1 MQRTFNLKSSA
12 KIVKYFD
19 MEQEKRENISEIKRR
34 ILQYIDFIAITREGF
49 YKKVSLNGA
58 NFRGKSAKSELSG
71 DKIAN
76 ILRCY
81 PDINPDWLLLGEG
94 EILRKT
100 PQIQQ
105 QDASVAIHIE
115 KIADLARENGQLQ
128 AENAELK
135 KEIARLGSARIVSAE
150 AAAG

>member
-1 MQRTFNLKSSA
+1 
-12 KIVKYFD
+12 
-19 MEQEKRENISEIKRR
+19 MEQKNRENISEIKRR
-34 ILQYIDFIAITREGF
+34 ILQYVEYLNITREEF

-58 NFRGKSAKSELSG
+58 NFRGKSALSELSG

-81 PDINPDWLLLGEG
+81 PDLNPDWLLLGDG
-94 EILRKT
+94 EILRSKSSISTQKT
-100 PQIQQ
+100 PS
-105 QDASVAIHIE
+105 DGTLAVLLERIE
-115 KIADLARENGQLQ
+115 DLARENGQLQ

-135 KEIARLGSARIVSAE
+135 KEVARLGSALDASAV

>member
-1 MQRTFNLKSSA
+1 
-12 KIVKYFD
+12 

-34 ILQYIDFIAITREGF
+34 ILQYIDFIAITREEF

-94 EILRKT
+94 EILRKA

>member
-1 MQRTFNLKSSA
+1 M
-12 KIVKYFD
+12 
-19 MEQEKRENISEIKRR
+19 
-34 ILQYIDFIAITREGF
+34 QYIDFIAITREEF

-94 EILRKT
+94 EILRKA